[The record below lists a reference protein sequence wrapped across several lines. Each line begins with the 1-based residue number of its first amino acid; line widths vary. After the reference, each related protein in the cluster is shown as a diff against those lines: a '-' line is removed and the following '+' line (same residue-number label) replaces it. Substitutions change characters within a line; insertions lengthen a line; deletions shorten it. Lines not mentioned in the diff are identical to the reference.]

1 MWSAINL
8 SLIVL
13 LLLIGQPIYGQ
24 TPLDSTYQWAEMEDS
39 VKAISIL
46 PIKEPKGLL
55 DSIIRQL
62 IHDGELKPN
71 LYKYEYNWTNY
82 ANTTREPIIVKAI
95 MPAYSGL
102 TVESTR
108 EKDSIYIKGLPYLT
122 EGLYRQI
129 SFAIALGIEPPRI
142 YDLAKNISYAEN
154 MSLYDAFKDLMR
166 AYHIKVYSI
175 TDETG
180 RGVYRVNFARKR
192 LRHLMPQMKFEK
204 VFNGNAYFDYKTLR
218 LTQVKGESISALSP
232 DNQIVLTLKKL
243 RSVNPLCEY
252 QIDFGEEDGKLYVKQ
267 IKQKWTKDKKI
278 SHIMETKRI
287 MQ

>member
-1 MWSAINL
+1 MISRSYIL
-8 SLIVL
+8 TTVL
-13 LLLIGQPIYGQ
+13 FLFGLFAYSQ

-62 IHDGELKPN
+62 IHDSELKPN

-95 MPAYSGL
+95 MPAHSGL
-102 TVESTR
+102 TVELTG

-129 SFAIALGIEPPRI
+129 SFAIAIGIEPPRI
-142 YDLAKNISYAEN
+142 YLLAKDISYAEN

-192 LRHLMPQMKFEK
+192 LRHLMPQMKFET
-204 VFNGNAYFDYKTLR
+204 VFNGVAYFDYKTLR

-232 DNQIVLTLKKL
+232 DNQIILTLKKL

-278 SHIMETKRI
+278 SHIQETKRI

>member
-1 MWSAINL
+1 
-8 SLIVL
+8 
-13 LLLIGQPIYGQ
+13 
-24 TPLDSTYQWAEMEDS
+24 MEDS

-62 IHDGELKPN
+62 IHDAELKPN

-95 MPAYSGL
+95 MPAHSGL
-102 TVESTR
+102 TIELTG

-129 SFAIALGIEPPRI
+129 SFAIAIGIEPPRI
-142 YDLAKNISYAEN
+142 YLLAKDISYAEN

-192 LRHLMPQMKFEK
+192 LRHLMPQMKFET
-204 VFNGNAYFDYKTLR
+204 VFNGVAYFDYKTLR

-232 DNQIVLTLKKL
+232 DNQIILTLKKL

-287 MQ
+287 T

>member
-1 MWSAINL
+1 MISRSYIL
-8 SLIVL
+8 TIVL
-13 LLLIGQPIYGQ
+13 FLFCLFAYSQ
-24 TPLDSTYQWAEMEDS
+24 TPLDSTYQWAEMQDS

-62 IHDGELKPN
+62 IHDSELKPN

-95 MPAYSGL
+95 MPAHSGL
-102 TVESTR
+102 TVELTG

-129 SFAIALGIEPPRI
+129 SFAIAIGIEPPRI
-142 YDLAKNISYAEN
+142 YLLAKDISYAEN

-192 LRHLMPQMKFEK
+192 LRHLMPQMKFET
-204 VFNGNAYFDYKTLR
+204 VFNGVAYFDYKTLR

-232 DNQIVLTLKKL
+232 DNQIILTLKKL

-278 SHIMETKRI
+278 SHIQETKRI

>member
-1 MWSAINL
+1 MISRSYIL
-8 SLIVL
+8 TTVL
-13 LLLIGQPIYGQ
+13 FLFGLFAYGQ

-95 MPAYSGL
+95 MPAHSGL
-102 TVESTR
+102 TIELTG

-129 SFAIALGIEPPRI
+129 SFAIAIGIEPPRI
-142 YDLAKNISYAEN
+142 YQLAKDISYAEN

-192 LRHLMPQMKFEK
+192 LRHLMPQMKFET
-204 VFNGNAYFDYKTLR
+204 VFNGVAYFDYKTLR

-232 DNQIVLTLKKL
+232 DNQIIFTLKKL

>member
-1 MWSAINL
+1 MISRSYILTTILFLFGLFAY
-8 SLIVL
+8 S
-13 LLLIGQPIYGQ
+13 Q

-95 MPAYSGL
+95 MPAHSGL
-102 TVESTR
+102 TVELTG

-129 SFAIALGIEPPRI
+129 SFAIAIGIEPPRI
-142 YDLAKNISYAEN
+142 YLLAKDISYAEN

-192 LRHLMPQMKFEK
+192 LRHLMPQMKFET
-204 VFNGNAYFDYKTLR
+204 VFNGVAYFDYKTLR

-232 DNQIVLTLKKL
+232 DNQIILTLKKL